1 MLICSTRLG
10 DLDVPDDQMIHFS
23 QGLLG
28 FPEEKVFA
36 FVPYQNDSPF
46 AFLQSVDKPN
56 LAFLVVDPFVYFK
69 DYEFEFD
76 DKLAQELEAG
86 SADALQII
94 NVVSLIDRPEN
105 MTANLL
111 APLVIHV
118 QTRQAVQ
125 IVLDKSSYTTSH
137 RLFPE
142 GKSWQSIK
150 EGR

>member
-1 MLICSTRLG
+1 MLIHSTRLG
-10 DLDVPDDQMIHFS
+10 DLDVPDDQIIHFP

-36 FVPYQNDSPF
+36 FVPYQSDSPF

-56 LAFLVVDPFVYFK
+56 LAFLAVDPFVYFK

-76 DKLAQELEAG
+76 DKFSRELEV
-86 SADALQII
+86 SSSDELQII
-94 NVVSLIDRPEN
+94 NAVSLIDKPEN

-111 APLVIHV
+111 APLVINV
-118 QTRQAVQ
+118 KTRQGVQ
-125 IVLDKSSYTTSH
+125 IVLDHSSYTTNH

>member
-1 MLICSTRLG
+1 MFIRSTRLG
-10 DLDVPDDQMIHFS
+10 DLDVPDDQIIHFP
-23 QGLLG
+23 QGLFG
-28 FPEEKVFA
+28 FPDDKLFA
-36 FVPYQNDSPF
+36 FVPYQDDSPF
-46 AFLQSVDKPN
+46 AFLQAVDKPN

-76 DKLAQELEAG
+76 DKLAQEMEAG
-86 SADALQII
+86 DADSLQII
-94 NVVSLIDRPEN
+94 NAVSLIDKPEN

-111 APLVIHV
+111 APLVINV

-125 IVLDKSSYTTSH
+125 IVLEKSAYTTSH

-142 GKSWQSIK
+142 GQSWQSIK